1 LSLIYGACVAKLERL
16 VYGSTAT
23 GHTDNLLNIA
33 TILAESGRNNARD
46 GLTGALAA
54 HDGRFIQVIEGSRDS
69 IDGLL
74 RRLATDPRHKDIV
87 IFGRDPVEQ
96 RLFGDWVM
104 ANARITPA
112 LKTVLDGMMNQRT
125 PSPDPIV
132 TLMREAVARMDD
144 EGEPGR

>member
-1 LSLIYGACVAKLERL
+1 MGRAPDCNLTDGACVAILERL

-23 GHTDNLLNIA
+23 GHTDNLLNMA

-54 HDGRFIQVIEGSRDS
+54 HEGRFIQVIEGSGDA
-69 IDGLL
+69 IDRLL
-74 RRLATDPRHKDIV
+74 RRLTTDPRHKDIV
-87 IFGRDPVEQ
+87 VFGRGPVEQ

-112 LKTVLDGMMNQRT
+112 LQTLLDDMMRQQT
-125 PSPDPIV
+125 PSADHVV
-132 TLMREAVARMDD
+132 TLMQDAVARV
-144 EGEPGR
+144 

>member
-1 LSLIYGACVAKLERL
+1 MAKLERL

-23 GHTDNLLNIA
+23 GHTDNLLNMA

-54 HDGRFIQVIEGSRDS
+54 HGGRFIQVIEGSGDAIDS
-69 IDGLL
+69 LL
-74 RRLATDPRHKDIV
+74 RRLTTDPRHKDVV
-87 IFGRDPVEQ
+87 IFGRDTVEH

-112 LKTVLDGMMNQRT
+112 LGTLLDGMMRQQT
-125 PSPDPIV
+125 PSADHVV
-132 TLMREAVARMDD
+132 TLLQNAVTRIDG
-144 EGEPGR
+144 EGGPGR

>member
-1 LSLIYGACVAKLERL
+1 MAKLERL

-23 GHTDNLLNIA
+23 GHTDNLLNMA

-54 HDGRFIQVIEGSRDS
+54 HEGRFIQVIEGSSDA
-69 IDGLL
+69 IDALL

-87 IFGRDPVEQ
+87 IFGRDLVEQ

-104 ANARITPA
+104 ANARITPG
-112 LKTVLDGMMNQRT
+112 LKSVLDGMMSQQA
-125 PSPDPIV
+125 PSADHVV
-132 TLMREAVARMDD
+132 TLMQDAVVQMDD
-144 EGEPGR
+144 GGDAER

>member
-1 LSLIYGACVAKLERL
+1 MAKLERL

-23 GHTDNLLNIA
+23 GHTDNLLNMA

-54 HDGRFIQVIEGSRDS
+54 HEGRFIQVIEGSGDA
-69 IDGLL
+69 IDGLP
-74 RRLATDPRHKDIV
+74 RRLATDPRHKELV
-87 IFGRDPVEQ
+87 IFGRDSAEQ

-112 LKTVLDGMMNQRT
+112 LKTVLDGMMGQQT
-125 PSPDPIV
+125 PSAQHVV
-132 TLMREAVARMDD
+132 TLMRDAVAQMDRG
-144 EGEPGR
+144 GEADS

>member
-1 LSLIYGACVAKLERL
+1 MAKLERL

-23 GHTDNLLNIA
+23 GHTDNLLNMA

-54 HDGRFIQVIEGSRDS
+54 HEGRFIQVIEGPGDA

-74 RRLATDPRHKDIV
+74 RRLATDPRHKDVV
-87 IFGRDPVEQ
+87 IFGRDAAEQ

-112 LKTVLDGMMNQRT
+112 LKTGLDAMMNQQT
-125 PSPDPIV
+125 PSPDHIV

>member
-1 LSLIYGACVAKLERL
+1 VAKLERL

-23 GHTDNLLNIA
+23 GHTDNLLNMA

-54 HDGRFIQVIEGSRDS
+54 HRGRFIQVIEGSGDS
-69 IDGLL
+69 ID
-74 RRLATDPRHKDIV
+74 KDIV

-96 RLFGDWVM
+96 RVFGDWVM

-112 LKTVLDGMMNQRT
+112 LKSVLDGMMSQQT
-125 PSPDPIV
+125 PSAQHVV
-132 TLMREAVARMDD
+132 TLMQEAVARM
-144 EGEPGR
+144 